1 MIRGGFE
8 KGFSEAQ
15 EILQGLKVF
24 NGDIET
30 GVMKTFEL
38 VNKGY
43 DDFLAS
49 KLNPEQKTASA
60 ETA

>member
-1 MIRGGFE
+1 
-8 KGFSEAQ
+8 
-15 EILQGLKVF
+15 
-24 NGDIET
+24 
-30 GVMKTFEL
+30 MKTFEL